1 MSKLTELNTAINA
14 LNELWPLLDAGD
26 KQRDKILEERKKL
39 NAQASEL
46 AHKTLLEGVPELND
60 AIEQL
65 NLVTKAAKEAKESI
79 DDVAKRINSVA
90 DTIDKAVSAVGK
102 VAALMAVL

>member
-1 MSKLTELNTAINA
+1 MSKLTELNTAVNA
-14 LNELWPLLDAGD
+14 LNELWPLLDPRD
-26 KQRDKILEERKKL
+26 KQREKILEERNKL

-65 NLVTKAAKEAKESI
+65 NLVTKAAKDAKKSI
-79 DDVAKRINSVA
+79 DDVAKRINRMA
-90 DTIDKAVSAVGK
+90 DTIDKVVSAVAK
-102 VAALMAVL
+102 VAALIAVL